1 MCFIATAWPYDP
13 VELTEAII
21 AEVQETGQSR
31 TRFVLP
37 LPSPSFSPRYHWH
50 IEPNLRTTSRLSS
63 LSDWPA
69 NQNSRSYVQ
78 RLSPLSF
85 SCHSLSVDQVE
96 LQSARLVEQTFT
108 NWATANNK
116 TSITVSTLFA
126 LPGDP
131 VSVLFHP

>member
-21 AEVQETGQSR
+21 SEVQETGQSR
-31 TRFVLP
+31 TRFVPPP
-37 LPSPSFSPRYHWH
+37 LPCISLSGA
-50 IEPNLRTTSRLSS
+50 NSRSS
-63 LSDWPA
+63 LTLTAISH
-69 NQNSRSYVQ
+69 SYVQ

-96 LQSARLVEQTFT
+96 LQSSRLIEQTFT

-116 TSITVSTLFA
+116 TSITVSNSLGLVLRARLRLFA
-126 LPGDP
+126 PQP
-131 VSVLFHP
+131 